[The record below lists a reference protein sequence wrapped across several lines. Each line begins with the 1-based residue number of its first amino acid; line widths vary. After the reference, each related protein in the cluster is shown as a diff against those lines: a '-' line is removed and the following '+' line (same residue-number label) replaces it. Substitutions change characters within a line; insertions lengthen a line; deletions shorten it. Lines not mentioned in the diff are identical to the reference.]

1 MTKEEHL
8 QRIKEDPVYAIMGEE
23 LSLGRKNLE
32 VARLLIESGVKII
45 QYREKHKTWRQKY
58 EEASAIAALCREAG
72 VTFVMNDSPDIALAC
87 KADAI
92 HVGQDD
98 APAPVVRRIVG
109 PDMVIGVSTNTIEE
123 LQGALADGAD
133 YVGFGPMYPTESKK
147 DANEVVSAASKAYA
161 LSYALP
167 VVTIGG
173 ISLSNIG
180 SLYQEGFRSFAMISA
195 IISQPDIGAA
205 VRNMRSILKGAA
217 GK

>member
-195 IISQPDIGAA
+195 IISQPDIGKA
-205 VRNMRSILKGAA
+205 VADLRKACR
-217 GK
+217 

>member
-1 MTKEEHL
+1 MTKEKHL

-98 APAPVVRRIVG
+98 APAPVVRRRVG

-195 IISQPDIGAA
+195 IISQPDIGKA
-205 VRNMRSILKGAA
+205 VADLRKACR
-217 GK
+217 